1 MTTFPIHTV
10 ESAPEG
16 SRPVLEGIQ
25 KSMGSVPNLFGVFA
39 GSPATLKAYLSLA
52 ELQDK
57 ETAFDETERQLLF
70 LTVSTTNDCDYCV
83 AAHTTIASM
92 KGVPGEVAEAIRNG
106 TQLPDARLEALR
118 TFARTVVEK
127 RGWVEKEALDA
138 FLQAGYESRHVL
150 EVILAVAFKTI
161 SNFTN
166 HVAETPL
173 DAAFAKN
180 AWSRGAAAGA

>member
-1 MTTFPIHTV
+1 MTNFPIHTV
-10 ESAPEG
+10 DSAPEG
-16 SRPVLEGIQ
+16 SRPVLEGVQ
-25 KSMGSVPNLFGVFA
+25 KGMGSIPNLFGVFA
-39 GSPATLKAYLSLA
+39 SSPAILKAYLNLA

-57 ETAFDETERQLLF
+57 DTAFDETERQLLF
-70 LTVSTTNDCDYCV
+70 LTVSTTNDCEYCV

-92 KGVPGEVAEAIRNG
+92 KGVPSDVSQAIRDDSA
-106 TQLPDARLEALR
+106 LPSPKLEALR

-127 RGWVEKEALDA
+127 RGWVSAEDLSA
-138 FLQAGYESRHVL
+138 FQAAGYEQRHVL

-173 DAAFAKN
+173 DAAFAPN